1 MTPDDAALLDAWA
14 DGDRTAAAEL
24 TRRHFDGLYGFFRS
38 KLGGEV
44 DDLVQDAL
52 LRALETRRK
61 GTQIE
66 DVRAYVFAVAR
77 NLLVDRLR
85 QRQRSFDATVTSL
98 ADLGPTPSA
107 AVARREQE
115 RLLLEALRTIPVD
128 HQILLELYY
137 WEQME
142 GEEIAAVLGI
152 PHGTVRSRIR
162 RGQEQLR
169 KALGRMKCT
178 KEELES
184 TMTRLDDWAAQLR
197 AAVVPGEAKP
207 G

>member
-44 DDLVQDAL
+44 DDLVHDAL

-137 WEQME
+137 WEQMSGSQLASVFE
-142 GEEIAAVLGI
+142 VPE
-152 PHGTVRSRIR
+152 GTVR
-162 RGQEQLR
+162 
-169 KALGRMKCT
+169 
-178 KEELES
+178 
-184 TMTRLDDWAAQLR
+184 TRLQRAKELLTRRIAELAGRALSLRDTQTRLEQWAAQR
-197 AAVVPGEAKP
+197 DQPAT
-207 G
+207 

>member
-137 WEQME
+137 WEQMSGSQLASVFE
-142 GEEIAAVLGI
+142 VPE
-152 PHGTVRSRIR
+152 GTVR
-162 RGQEQLR
+162 
-169 KALGRMKCT
+169 
-178 KEELES
+178 
-184 TMTRLDDWAAQLR
+184 TRLQRAKELLTRRIAELAGRALSLRDTQTRLEQWAAQR
-197 AAVVPGEAKP
+197 DQPAT
-207 G
+207 

>member
-14 DGDRTAAAEL
+14 EGDRAAAAEL

-38 KLGGEV
+38 KLAGEV
-44 DDLVQDAL
+44 DDLVQDSL

-61 GTQIE
+61 GTRIE

-85 QRQRSFDATVTSL
+85 DKQRSFDAAITSL

-107 AVARREQE
+107 AVARHEQE

-137 WEQME
+137 WEQMSGSQLASVFDVPE
-142 GEEIAAVLGI
+142 
-152 PHGTVRSRIR
+152 GTVR
-162 RGQEQLR
+162 
-169 KALGRMKCT
+169 
-178 KEELES
+178 
-184 TMTRLDDWAAQLR
+184 TRLQRAKELLTRRIAELAGRALTLRDTQTRLEQWAAQR
-197 AAVVPGEAKP
+197 DQAAT
-207 G
+207 